1 METRPCFIWTVQA
14 LRRTHGFLVTT
25 IWSDCRVLSC
35 FSKALGELSLKGD
48 LLECF
53 YPCLRSWGP
62 LCIRCILSLTF
73 LPLMWKTQW
82 NDKVGVPLVLRECI
96 VCVALLCPFEP
107 EVVKN
112 CVDGWEEGRKKMVFP
127 ADFTIFPSHVYRG
140 TPTPKSVRNLVKM
153 HMIKSPNLEWL
164 KKSKGWQIAL
174 ESSIPLFC
182 ALSFLVFFFILCV
195 HT

>member
-1 METRPCFIWTVQA
+1 M
-14 LRRTHGFLVTT
+14 
-25 IWSDCRVLSC
+25 
-35 FSKALGELSLKGD
+35 
-48 LLECF
+48 
-53 YPCLRSWGP
+53 
-62 LCIRCILSLTF
+62 
-73 LPLMWKTQW
+73 
-82 NDKVGVPLVLRECI
+82 VLRECI

-112 CVDGWEEGRKKMVFP
+112 CVDGWEEGRKKMFFP

-164 KKSKGWQIAL
+164 KKNQRVGRLHWKVASL
-174 ESSIPLFC
+174 YFVPSVLFC
-182 ALSFLVFFFILCV
+182 FFFILCV